1 MHNVR
6 FQFRAGSGMRYS
18 LLCEID
24 KATLYPTVSDIS
36 FSTERAVC
44 QQLQKADLE
53 WTGQADQM
61 MFGRWLYVTSK
72 QLQRLGFTHLP
83 LPETRTAAPST

>member
-6 FQFRAGSGMRYS
+6 FQLRAGSGTSYD

-24 KATLYPTVSDIS
+24 KATLYPKISDIK
-36 FSTERAVC
+36 FLTERAVSLR
-44 QQLQKADLE
+44 LQKADLE
-53 WTGQADQM
+53 WTGEVEQM

-72 QLQRLGFTHLP
+72 QLQRLGFTQVP
-83 LPETRTAAPST
+83 LPEN